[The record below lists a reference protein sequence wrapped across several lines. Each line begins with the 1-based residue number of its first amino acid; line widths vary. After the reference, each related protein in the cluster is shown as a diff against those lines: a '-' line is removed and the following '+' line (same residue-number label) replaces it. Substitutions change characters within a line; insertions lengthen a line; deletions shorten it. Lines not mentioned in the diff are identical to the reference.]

1 MTLRM
6 LILVAASTFCGSF
19 ALSQEISNATVIE
32 AAEALGMIRSAARR
46 MDSINTVE
54 FSGRGMIRRP
64 QDDGTWWEAELT
76 NLTVGISYSIP
87 ALRWDQTTGDERVIY
102 VVRGDEAW
110 EERTPGVGKTPAMHF
125 VDRFTR
131 QIWFSPHGLIRAAIE
146 AEVQDPGS
154 VEIESNAGR
163 SMLTVEVDG
172 FTLTAT
178 LDDNNRPQS
187 VSMPVVHPLLG
198 PTTLST
204 HYSDYIDWPL
214 LDVFFPSHIEQ
225 TLGDVA
231 WLELEVTEFFQNP
244 YVVFPDPLP

>member
-6 LILVAASTFCGSF
+6 LTFVAASIVCGPLPQ
-19 ALSQEISNATVIE
+19 AQEFGNETIVE
-32 AAEALGMIRSAARR
+32 AAEALGMIRGAGRR

-54 FSGRGMIRRP
+54 FSGRGTIRRP
-64 QDDGTWWEAELT
+64 QEDGGWWEADLT

-87 ALRWDQTTGDERVIY
+87 ALRWDQETGDERVIY

-110 EERTPGVGKTPAMHF
+110 EERTPGVGKTPAMYF
-125 VDRFTR
+125 VDRFKR

-146 AEVQDPGS
+146 AEVQEPGS
-154 VEIESNAGR
+154 VGTEMDAGL
-163 SMLTVEVDG
+163 STLTVEVDG

-178 LDDNNRPQS
+178 LDENKRPQT
-187 VSMPVVHPLLG
+187 VSMPVTHPLLG

-204 HYSDYIDWPL
+204 HYSDYVDWPL
-214 LDVFFPSHIEQ
+214 LDDYFPSHIEQ
-225 TLGDVA
+225 RLGDVT
-231 WLELEVTEFFQNP
+231 WLDLEITEFFQNP